1 MESEV
6 IIWIL
11 LLGVFNFS
19 LAMDQGN
26 TPLKVCSGTNE
37 GMSTAGSE
45 SFRYHNLK
53 KHYTNCT
60 YIDGN
65 LEIQEIGS
73 DRDLSFLE
81 TIVEVRGY
89 VLVYAVFTPT
99 LPLKRLRIIRGSEL
113 FTYNNGSYSLFVV
126 LNGIVSNT
134 TTVGMKELGLRSLQ
148 EISNGQVYFFNN
160 ALLCFHKTIHWKDI
174 NPDVNPHV
182 KYVYDAAYKRQCPEC
197 HPSCYNNRTGER
209 HCWGEGRDMCQQLN
223 HATVCSPSCDGR
235 CFGYQQNQCCH
246 PECSAGCSGPRK
258 TDCMACKHFMNEG
271 ECVENCPLVMFYNIF
286 TLKAEI
292 NPKGKFKY
300 GSLCVK
306 KCPDHFLRDKYI
318 SACVKVCGVNKHAV
332 DGECIPC
339 DGPCAKQCKGL
350 NKTEFLTSVNIK
362 RLSNCTLIEGNLKI
376 VETTFNGDEYRN
388 ISGLDP
394 EDLYVFNTVREITGF
409 VIIQSNHSGFK
420 NLSFLSNL
428 EVIRGRELDG
438 RSNALNIMATPLES
452 LELNSLRLISFGK
465 VLIWFN
471 KRLCYANTVNFT
483 KLFVASS
490 QTAFIGNNRD
500 ISQCEIEGHVCDP
513 ECSIDGCW
521 GMGPNKCLSCR
532 HMKVND
538 SSNLCLKTCDASPL
552 LYQDTPSGCK
562 PCHKEC
568 ANNCTGPKASQCD
581 SCKHIIVVDSNNSM
595 QVCHETCP
603 KKFYADEDKICR
615 PCYEHCS
622 NGCTGPSSE
631 LKIGGCKSC
640 NIAEEIRD
648 GGGEIRLFCIADDGS
663 DCRKDFYKTTVTAK
677 DPGPMAGGQLCKP
690 CHPLCDG
697 CVGHGPAQCKSCLHY
712 KEDDYCVASCHSFNY
727 GNKLTK
733 RCEPCHAECQKG
745 CSDPTAS
752 DCFSCKTYKIYTDE
766 ANSMR
771 FNCTSECP
779 TDMPHLVKDEHD
791 TKNGMTVCA
800 RDDHPMV
807 MARMAADAEEE
818 KKKIAVIAGPVIG
831 GIILVAILL
840 ALFGYYWRQQARSK
854 EKTAMLT
861 AKMTGYD
868 DEQPVTPTSAKPDM
882 SHLRLIK
889 ESDMRKGGI
898 IGSGAFGTVYK
909 GFWIPAKDNVKIPVA
924 IKVLQE
930 GTSANQNQ
938 ELLDEARVMASVD
951 HPCCIRILAAC
962 MTAQMMLITQL
973 MPLGC
978 LLDYVRKH
986 KENIGSK
993 VLLNWCT
1000 QIAKGM
1006 AYLEERDVVH
1016 RDLAAR
1022 NVLVQSPGQVKIT
1035 DFGLAKLLDYNED
1048 EYHAAGGKMPI
1059 KWLALECIQHRIFT
1073 HKSDVWSYG
1082 VTVWEL
1088 FTYGQRPYENVR
1100 ARDVPDLLEKGERL
1114 PQPHICTIDV
1124 YMIMIKCWMLDADSR
1139 PSFIELAEEFAK
1151 MARDPGRYLVIVGDV
1166 LKKIPEETPSPVTDL
1181 AEYFPDGTQND
1192 PETQAE
1198 HDKLM
1203 RLPSHSYD
1211 KNDLARSLSVAGDC
1225 PEEVVEADDYL
1236 QPQSRNSVPPT
1247 TPLTSKTP
1255 LLHPQDAAT
1264 NFDTK
1269 DRDPHQQPRREKRY
1283 GHLESAAA
1291 ARKKRELSP
1300 TRGRGNSINSRYSSD
1315 PVQFLRGGE
1324 ETDAVILSPSRKSPV
1339 RNGSMGYPDPTQ
1351 LIESGKIQLPVD
1363 EDDYLQPKSSK
1374 PRVYTDLIE
1383 NPDYMND
1390 NSVFE
1395 NDPPS
1400 EPEPVLNFE
1409 NPEYF
1414 EDINSPKI
1422 NGKKPPGF
1430 KNNRSRDYY
1439 NELGGQNNEHGELK
1453 PLMIS
1458 DSCPSESAV

>member
-6 IIWIL
+6 VVWIL

-19 LAMDQGN
+19 LAIDQAEQHM
-26 TPLKVCSGTNE
+26 KVCSGTNE
-37 GMSTAGSE
+37 GMSTSGSE
-45 SFRYHNLK
+45 SFRYNNLK
-53 KHYTNCT
+53 NHYQNCT
-60 YIDGN
+60 YVDGN
-65 LEIQEIGS
+65 LEIQELGS
-73 DRDLSFLE
+73 NRDLSFLE

-89 VLVYAVFTPT
+89 VLIYAVFTRT
-99 LPLKRLRIIRGSEL
+99 LPLKRLRIVRGSEL
-113 FTYNNGSYSLFVV
+113 FKYNKGNYSLFVV
-126 LNGIVSNT
+126 LNSLSNSSSI
-134 TTVGMKELGLRSLQ
+134 GMFELGLRSLQ
-148 EISNGQVYFFNN
+148 EISNGQVFFFNN
-160 ALLCFHKTIHWKDI
+160 ELLCFHKTIHWADI

-182 KYVYDAAYKRQCPEC
+182 KYVFDAAYKRTCPEC

-246 PECSAGCSGPRK
+246 PECAAGCSGPRK
-258 TDCMACKHFMNEG
+258 TDCMACKHFMNDG
-271 ECVENCPLVMFYNIF
+271 ECVENCPLVMDYNIF

-292 NPKGKFKY
+292 NPKGKYKY
-300 GSLCVK
+300 GSLCVA
-306 KCPDHFLRDKYI
+306 KCPDHFLRDKYL
-318 SACVKVCGVNKHAV
+318 SACVKACAGNKHAV
-332 DGECIPC
+332 NGECIPC
-339 DGPCAKQCKGL
+339 DGPCPKKCKGL
-350 NKTEFLTSVNIK
+350 NKTEFLTSENIK

-376 VETTFNGDEYRN
+376 VETTFTGDTYRN
-388 ISGLDP
+388 ISGLEP
-394 EDLYVFNTVREITGF
+394 KDLYVLNTVREITGF
-409 VIIQSNHSGFK
+409 VVIQSNHSGFK
-420 NLSFLSNL
+420 NVSFLSNL
-428 EVIRGRELDG
+428 EIIRGRELDS

-452 LELNSLRLISFGK
+452 LELTSLRLISYGN

-471 KRLCYANTVNFT
+471 LQLCYVNTVNFT
-483 KLFVASS
+483 KLFILDSQVAYV
-490 QTAFIGNNRD
+490 ARNRD
-500 ISQCEIEGHVCDP
+500 ISQCEIEGQVCDP

-521 GMGPNKCLSCR
+521 GKGPNKCLHCR

-538 SSNLCLKTCDASPL
+538 SSNLCLSSCSDKPL
-552 LYQDTPSGCK
+552 LYQVSATLCK
-562 PCHKEC
+562 PCHTEC
-568 ANNCTGPKASQCD
+568 ATTCSGPKPSQCD
-581 SCKHIIVVDSNNSM
+581 ACKHVIVMDNNSSA
-595 QVCHETCP
+595 QVCHKECP
-603 KKFYADEDKICR
+603 DMFYADENKICQ
-615 PCYEHCS
+615 PCYDHCGG
-622 NGCTGPSSE
+622 GCTGPSRE
-631 LKIGGCKSC
+631 LMFGGCNAC
-640 NIAEEIRD
+640 NIAEELKND
-648 GGGEIRLFCIADDGS
+648 LGEIHLFCLPDDGS
-663 DCRKDFYKTTVTAK
+663 DCHHDFYKTTVAAK
-677 DPGPMAGGQLCKP
+677 DPGPMAGKQICKA
-690 CHPLCDG
+690 CDPLCDG
-697 CVGHGPAQCKSCLHY
+697 CVGHGPAQCKNCVHY
-712 KEDDYCVASCHSFNY
+712 KEDDYCVESCHSFNY
-727 GNKLTK
+727 GNKVTK
-733 RCEPCHAECQKG
+733 RCEPCDAECQKG
-745 CSDPTAS
+745 CYNQTAA
-752 DCFSCKTYKIYTDE
+752 DCFSCKTYKVYIDE
-766 ANSMR
+766 GKNFK

-779 TDMPHLVKDEHD
+779 EDMRHLVKDERD
-791 TKNGMTVCA
+791 AKNGMTVCA

-889 ESDMRKGGI
+889 ESDMRRGGI

-962 MTAQMMLITQL
+962 MTAQMMLVTQL

-1151 MARDPGRYLVIVGDV
+1151 MARDPGRYLVIV
-1166 LKKIPEETPSPVTDL
+1166 
-1181 AEYFPDGTQND
+1181 
-1192 PETQAE
+1192 

-1211 KNDLARSLSVAGDC
+1211 KNDLARSLSVAGDG

-1236 QPQSRNSVPPT
+1236 QPQSRNSGVPT

-1255 LLHPQDAAT
+1255 LLHPHDAAT

-1269 DRDPHQQPRREKRY
+1269 DRDPHMQPRREKRY

-1291 ARKKRELSP
+1291 ARKQRELSP

-1315 PVQFLRGGE
+1315 PVQFLRGGDE
-1324 ETDAVILSPSRKSPV
+1324 QDTVIMSPSRKSPV

-1351 LIESGKIQLPVD
+1351 LIESGKMQLPVD

-1374 PRVYTDLIE
+1374 PRLYTDLIE

-1390 NSVFE
+1390 NCVFE
-1395 NDPPS
+1395 NEAPP
-1400 EPEPVLNFE
+1400 ELEPVLNFE

-1414 EDINSPKI
+1414 EDMSNPQI
-1422 NGKKPPGF
+1422 NGKKPPGY

-1439 NELGGQNNEHGELK
+1439 NDFGDRSKQQGELK

-1458 DSCPSESAV
+1458 DRSPSESAV

>member
-6 IIWIL
+6 FIL
-11 LLGVFNFS
+11 LVFLGVFNFS
-19 LAMDQGN
+19 LAVDQ
-26 TPLKVCSGTNE
+26 TEQHMKVCAGTNE
-37 GMSTAGSE
+37 GMSTSGSE
-45 SFRYHNLK
+45 VFRYNNLK
-53 KHYTNCT
+53 NHYQNCT
-60 YIDGN
+60 YVDGN
-65 LEIQEIGS
+65 LEIQELGS
-73 DRDLSFLE
+73 SRDLSFLE

-89 VLVYAVFTPT
+89 VLIYAVFTRT
-99 LPLKRLRIIRGSEL
+99 LPLKNLRIIRGSEL
-113 FTYNNGSYSLFVV
+113 FTYNKGNYSLFVV
-126 LNGIVSNT
+126 LNSFSNSSSI
-134 TTVGMKELGLRSLQ
+134 GMFELGLRSLQ

-160 ALLCFHKTIHWKDI
+160 ELLCFHKTIHWADI

-182 KYVYDAAYKRQCPEC
+182 KYVFDAAYKRTCPEC

-246 PECSAGCSGPRK
+246 PECAAGCSGPRK
-258 TDCMACKHFMNEG
+258 TDCMACKHFMNDG
-271 ECVENCPLVMFYNIF
+271 ECVENCPLVMDYNIF

-292 NPKGKFKY
+292 NPKGKYKY
-300 GSLCVK
+300 GSLCVA

-318 SACVKVCGVNKHAV
+318 SACVKACGGNKHAV

-339 DGPCAKQCKGL
+339 DGPCPKKCKGL
-350 NKTEFLTSVNIK
+350 NKTEFLTSENIK

-376 VETTFNGDEYRN
+376 VETTFTGDTYRN
-388 ISGLDP
+388 ISGLEP
-394 EDLYVFNTVREITGF
+394 KDLYVLNTVKEITGF
-409 VIIQSNHSGFK
+409 VVIQSNHSGFR

-428 EVIRGRELDG
+428 EIIRGRELDS

-452 LELNSLRLISFGK
+452 LELTSLRLISYGN
-465 VLIWFN
+465 VLIWLN
-471 KRLCYANTVNFT
+471 LQLCFVNTVNFT
-483 KLFVASS
+483 KLFILNS
-490 QTAFIGNNRD
+490 QIAYVSNNRD
-500 ISQCEIEGHVCDP
+500 TNQCEIESQVCDP

-521 GMGPNKCLSCR
+521 GKGPNKCLMCR

-538 SSNLCLKTCDASPL
+538 SSNLCLSSCDDKPL
-552 LYQDTPSGCK
+552 LYQESAKLCK
-562 PCHKEC
+562 PCHPEC
-568 ANNCTGPKASQCD
+568 ANACTGPKASQCD
-581 SCKHIIVVDSNNSM
+581 ACRHVSVEDSINRTR
-595 QVCHETCP
+595 VCHEQCP
-603 KKFYADEDKICR
+603 DMFYADENNICR
-615 PCYEHCS
+615 PCYKDCLD
-622 NGCTGPSSE
+622 GCTGDSDE
-631 LKIGGCKSC
+631 VKIGGCNTC
-640 NIAEEIRD
+640 ALAAEIRNEN
-648 GGGEIRLFCIADDGS
+648 GEIHLKCLPDDGS
-663 DCRKDFYKTTVTAK
+663 DCKKDFYKITVAAK
-677 DPGPMAGGQLCKP
+677 DPGPMAGRQLCKP

-697 CVGHGPAQCKSCLHY
+697 CVGHGPAQCKNCVHY
-712 KEDDYCVASCHSFNY
+712 KEDDYCVESCHSFNY
-727 GNKLTK
+727 GNKATK
-733 RCEPCHAECQKG
+733 RCEPCDAECQKG
-745 CSDPTAS
+745 CYNPTAA
-752 DCFSCKTYKIYTDE
+752 DCFSCKTYKVYIE
-766 ANSMR
+766 EGENFK

-779 TDMPHLVKDEHD
+779 EDMKHLVKDEHD
-791 TKNGMTVCA
+791 SKNGMTVCA

-818 KKKIAVIAGPVIG
+818 KKKIAIIAGPAILGVV
-831 GIILVAILL
+831 LVAILL
-840 ALFGYYWRQQARSK
+840 ALFGYYWRQRARSK

-889 ESDMRKGGI
+889 ESDMRRGGI

-962 MTAQMMLITQL
+962 MTAQMMLVTQL

-1006 AYLEERDVVH
+1006 AYLEERDIVH

-1151 MARDPGRYLVIVGDV
+1151 MARDPGRYLVIV
-1166 LKKIPEETPSPVTDL
+1166 
-1181 AEYFPDGTQND
+1181 
-1192 PETQAE
+1192 

-1211 KNDLARSLSVAGDC
+1211 KNDLARSLSVAGDG

-1236 QPQSRNSVPPT
+1236 QPQSRNSVPPA

-1255 LLHPQDAAT
+1255 LLHPHDAAT

-1269 DRDPHQQPRREKRY
+1269 DRDPQMQPRREKRY

-1291 ARKKRELSP
+1291 ARKQRELSP

-1315 PVQFLRGGE
+1315 PVQFLRGGDE
-1324 ETDAVILSPSRKSPV
+1324 PDTVIMSPSHKSPV
-1339 RNGSMGYPDPTQ
+1339 RNGSMGYPDPSQ
-1351 LIESGKIQLPVD
+1351 LIESGKLQLPVD

-1374 PRVYTDLIE
+1374 PRLYTDLIE
-1383 NPDYMND
+1383 NPDYIND
-1390 NSVFE
+1390 SCVFE
-1395 NDPPS
+1395 NEAPH

-1414 EDINSPKI
+1414 EDMSNPQV

-1439 NELGGQNNEHGELK
+1439 NDFGDRNTQQELK

-1458 DSCPSESAV
+1458 DSSPSESAV